1 MPVITD
7 FPLPSSATALQLS
20 AENPVTFLSFHASPD
35 PNTGKPWCPDVVA
48 ALPYLQ
54 EVFSTP
60 QAPQVAFINVGQKDE
75 YVHSMLNLN
84 ALHTDYHTRWK
95 DLSNVYRTKWNVGAI
110 PTLVRYE
117 LVDGDVKETGRLV
130 EAQILD
136 RARLSKFVSDWSA
149 SI

>member
-48 ALPYLQ
+48 ALPHLQ

-75 YVHSMLNLN
+75 
-84 ALHTDYHTRWK
+84 WK

-136 RARLSKFVSDWSA
+136 RARLSKFVSDRSA